1 MLAKR
6 TSTAGLRGAFW
17 DPSRL
22 PDDARLSAHPLRTED
37 GQTVTGFLLARGG
50 ERTVAVIAH
59 PREHLVPHYLAA
71 ELVAGGVAVFLQ
83 APRLTGNDIRLEHEI
98 SLYDLAAAIKFLRVQ
113 GYAKVV
119 ALGNSGG
126 GPLWALYNQQAL
138 LAGSERIARTPGGRP
153 TKLETAE
160 LPVPDGMVFV
170 SAHLG
175 QGVLLMNGMDPSLT
189 DESDA
194 FSVDPSLDPFCPDN
208 GYAADGKARYA
219 PEFIERY
226 RAAQRARVERI
237 DAYALEQVRE
247 RAEARK
253 RIKAGVTTRMDAALA
268 AHTSIFPVWRT
279 DADLRCWDLGIDP
292 SDRHPGSL
300 WGVNPMV
307 SNYGS
312 IGFGRVCTPESWLST
327 WSGIHSN
334 ASMAKC
340 APAIEQ
346 PTLLI
351 EYTGDNSTFPSEVD
365 QLFNMV
371 GAGDKQRAAFAG
383 DHHGRPLVDDA
394 PNPKIQVGACLRE
407 WFGARFPIA
416 QATD

>member
-1 MLAKR
+1 MAR

-22 PDDARLSAHPLRTED
+22 PAGARLSVHPLRTQD
-37 GQTVTGFLLARGG
+37 GQTVSGFLLAAGG
-50 ERTVAVIAH
+50 ERTVCVIAH

-98 SLYDLAAAIKFLRVQ
+98 ALHDLAAAMGFLRGR
-113 GYAKVV
+113 GYEKIV

-138 LAGSERIARTPGGRP
+138 LAPARRIARTPGGRP
-153 TKLETAE
+153 TKLSDTSLA
-160 LPVPDGMVFV
+160 VPDGIIFV

-175 QGVLLMNGMDPSLT
+175 QGALLMNGLDPSVT
-189 DESDA
+189 DEGDA
-194 FSVDPSLDPFCPDN
+194 FSIDAALDPFDVAN
-208 GYAADGKARYA
+208 GYAEEGQARYA
-219 PEFIERY
+219 PEFVTRY
-226 RAAQRARVERI
+226 RAAQRQRVEKI
-237 DAYALEQVRE
+237 DAFAFDQVRQ
-247 RAEARK
+247 RAEARQRLK
-253 RIKAGVTTRMDAALA
+253 SGTGRRGDEARA
-268 AHTSIFPVWRT
+268 AHTPIFPIWRT
-279 DADLRCWDLGIDP
+279 DADLRCWDLSIDP
-292 SDRHPGSL
+292 SERHAGSL
-300 WGVNPMV
+300 WGANPFA

-351 EYTGDNSTFPSEVD
+351 EFTGDNSTFPSEVD
-365 QLFNMV
+365 ALFDMV
-371 GAGDKQRAAFAG
+371 GATDKSRAAFAG
-383 DHHGRPLVDDA
+383 DHHGRPLSEDT
-394 PNPKIQVGACLRE
+394 PNPKVQVGAHLCGWL
-407 WFGARFPIA
+407 GDHFPLA
-416 QATD
+416 NTAA